1 MYNNTTQY
9 KMTQKEHEH
18 ECALRIKAHYS
29 NVNVA
34 LQETEPYALYR
45 ANDIANALKLI
56 NIRSMTRTYD
66 CSEKICQQT
75 PTKGGNQ
82 LVCHLTHKGLE
93 KLLSAS
99 RSSESMKMN
108 ELLGMEVAR
117 KWFPCIELDVITNLL
132 HAFRTENVCRQFA
145 CDKYRIDLYF
155 IKHKIAVECD
165 ELHHMSESNKTKDE
179 MRETR
184 LKQKLNCDFIRFN
197 PFEPQFNV
205 FELIGK
211 IHFAI
216 TEKLKNELR
225 QNCECECECE
235 SIRTNHCA

>member
-1 MYNNTTQY
+1 MGYMQY
-9 KMTQKEHEH
+9 STMENKANMTKKEHEH

-29 NVNVA
+29 NVNAV
-34 LQETEPYALYR
+34 LQDAEPYVLYK
-45 ANDIANALKLI
+45 ANDIANALKLS
-56 NIRSMTRTYD
+56 NIRSITRTYD
-66 CSEKICQQT
+66 CSEKFCQST
-75 PTKGGNQ
+75 PTKSGNQ

-99 RSSESMKMN
+99 RSSESMKMT
-108 ELLGMEVAR
+108 ELLGMEITR
-117 KWFPCIELDVITNLL
+117 KWFPCIELDITTNLL
-132 HAFRTENVCRQFA
+132 SAFRSENVCRQFA

-155 IKHKIAVECD
+155 IDHKIAVECD

-184 LKQKLNCDFIRFN
+184 LKQKLHCEFIRFN
-197 PFEPQFNV
+197 PFDPQFNV

-216 TEKLKNELR
+216 TEKLK
-225 QNCECECECE
+225 
-235 SIRTNHCA
+235 TK

>member
-1 MYNNTTQY
+1 MEN
-9 KMTQKEHEH
+9 EHA
-18 ECALRIKAHYS
+18 CALRIKAHYS
-29 NVNVA
+29 NVNAV
-34 LQETEPYALYR
+34 LQETEPYVLYR

-56 NIRSMTRTYD
+56 NIRSITRTYD
-66 CSEKICQQT
+66 FSEKCCKQT

-99 RSSESMKMN
+99 RSSESMKMT
-108 ELLGMEVAR
+108 ELLGMEITR
-117 KWFPCIELDVITNLL
+117 KWFPCIELDITTNILSV
-132 HAFRTENVCRQFA
+132 FRSENVCRQFA

-155 IKHKIAVECD
+155 IDHKIAVECD

-184 LKQKLNCDFIRFN
+184 LKQKLNCEFIRFN
-197 PFEPQFNV
+197 PFDPQFNV

-211 IHFAI
+211 IHSAI
-216 TEKLKNELR
+216 TEKLK
-225 QNCECECECE
+225 
-235 SIRTNHCA
+235 TK

>member
-1 MYNNTTQY
+1 MHYST
-9 KMTQKEHEH
+9 MEHQH

-29 NVNVA
+29 NVTVV

-56 NIRSMTRTYD
+56 NIRSITRTYD
-66 CSEKICQQT
+66 FSEKCCQKT

-99 RSSESMKMN
+99 RSSESMKMT
-108 ELLGMEVAR
+108 ELLGMELAR

-132 HAFRTENVCRQFA
+132 HAFRCENVCRQFA
-145 CDKYRIDLYF
+145 CEKCRIDLYF
-155 IKHKIAVECD
+155 IDHKIAVECD
-165 ELHHMSESNKTKDE
+165 ELHHMSESNKIKDE

-184 LKQKLNCDFIRFN
+184 LKQKLNCEFIRFN
-197 PFEPQFNV
+197 PFDPQFNV

-216 TEKLKNELR
+216 TEKLKLK
-225 QNCECECECE
+225 
-235 SIRTNHCA
+235 

>member
-1 MYNNTTQY
+1 MGYMQY
-9 KMTQKEHEH
+9 STMENKANMTQKEHEH
-18 ECALRIKAHYS
+18 ECALRIKSHYS
-29 NVNVA
+29 NVNPV

-56 NIRSMTRTYD
+56 NIRSITRTYD
-66 CSEKICQQT
+66 FSEKFCQPT

-99 RSSESMKMN
+99 RSSESMKMT
-108 ELLGMEVAR
+108 ELLGMEITR
-117 KWFPCIELDVITNLL
+117 KWFPCIELDIATNLL
-132 HAFRTENVCRQFA
+132 SAFRSENVCRQFA

-155 IKHKIAVECD
+155 IDHKIAVECD
-165 ELHHMSESNKTKDE
+165 ELHHMSESYKTKDE

-184 LKQKLNCDFIRFN
+184 LKQKLHCEFIRFN
-197 PFEPQFNV
+197 PFDPPFNV

-211 IHFAI
+211 IHSAI
-216 TEKLKNELR
+216 TEKLK
-225 QNCECECECE
+225 
-235 SIRTNHCA
+235 TK

>member
-1 MYNNTTQY
+1 MENKAN
-9 KMTQKEHEH
+9 MTQKEHEHEH
-18 ECALRIKAHYS
+18 ECALRIKSHYS
-29 NVNVA
+29 NVNPV

-56 NIRSMTRTYD
+56 NIRSITRTYD
-66 CSEKICQQT
+66 FSEKFCQPT

-99 RSSESMKMN
+99 RSSESMKMT
-108 ELLGMEVAR
+108 ELLGMEITR
-117 KWFPCIELDVITNLL
+117 KWFPCIELDIATNLL
-132 HAFRTENVCRQFA
+132 SAFRSENVCRQFA

-155 IKHKIAVECD
+155 IDHKIAVECD

-184 LKQKLNCDFIRFN
+184 LKQKLHCEFIRFN
-197 PFEPQFNV
+197 PFDPQFNV

-211 IHFAI
+211 IHSAI
-216 TEKLKNELR
+216 TEKLK
-225 QNCECECECE
+225 
-235 SIRTNHCA
+235 TK

>member
-1 MYNNTTQY
+1 VT
-9 KMTQKEHEH
+9 
-18 ECALRIKAHYS
+18 
-29 NVNVA
+29 VV

-56 NIRSMTRTYD
+56 NIRSITRTYD
-66 CSEKICQQT
+66 FSEKCCQQT

-99 RSSESMKMN
+99 RSSESMKMT
-108 ELLGMEVAR
+108 ELLGMEITR
-117 KWFPCIELDVITNLL
+117 KWFPCIELDITTNILSV
-132 HAFRTENVCRQFA
+132 FRSENVYRQFA

-155 IKHKIAVECD
+155 IDHKIAVECD

-184 LKQKLNCDFIRFN
+184 LKQKLNCEFIRFN
-197 PFEPQFNV
+197 PFDPQFNV
-205 FELIGK
+205 FELIGR
-211 IHFAI
+211 IHSAI
-216 TEKLKNELR
+216 TEKLK
-225 QNCECECECE
+225 
-235 SIRTNHCA
+235 TK

>member
-1 MYNNTTQY
+1 
-9 KMTQKEHEH
+9 MTQKEHEH

>member
-1 MYNNTTQY
+1 MGYMQY
-9 KMTQKEHEH
+9 STMENKANMTQKEHEHEH
-18 ECALRIKAHYS
+18 ECALRIKSHYS
-29 NVNVA
+29 NVNPV

-56 NIRSMTRTYD
+56 NIRSITRTYD
-66 CSEKICQQT
+66 FSEKFCQPT

-99 RSSESMKMN
+99 RSSESMKMT
-108 ELLGMEVAR
+108 ELLGMEITR
-117 KWFPCIELDVITNLL
+117 KWFPCIELDIATNLL
-132 HAFRTENVCRQFA
+132 SAFRSENVCRQFA

-155 IKHKIAVECD
+155 IDHKIAVECD

-184 LKQKLNCDFIRFN
+184 LKQKLHCEFIRFN
-197 PFEPQFNV
+197 PFDPQFNV

-211 IHFAI
+211 IHSAI
-216 TEKLKNELR
+216 TEKLK
-225 QNCECECECE
+225 
-235 SIRTNHCA
+235 TK

>member
-1 MYNNTTQY
+1 MEN
-9 KMTQKEHEH
+9 EH
-18 ECALRIKAHYS
+18 ECARRIKSEYPTL
-29 NVNVA
+29 NIEFK
-34 LQETEPYALYR
+34 QIIPYASYR
-45 ANDIANALKLI
+45 ASDIGCILKI
-56 NIRSMTRTYD
+56 TNIRASIVKYD
-66 CSEKICQQT
+66 CTEKHYIVCDSESTNNIRKHQ
-75 PTKGGNQ
+75 NYAY
-82 LVCHLTHKGLE
+82 LSHKGLE
-93 KLLSAS
+93 KLLFSS
-99 RSSESMKMN
+99 RSSESMKMT

-132 HAFRTENVCRQFA
+132 HAFRCENVCRQFA
-145 CDKYRIDLYF
+145 CEKCRIDLYF
-155 IKHKIAVECD
+155 IDHKIAVECD

-216 TEKLKNELR
+216 TEKLKNEL
-225 QNCECECECE
+225 QQKCECD
-235 SIRTNHCA
+235 SLRTNR